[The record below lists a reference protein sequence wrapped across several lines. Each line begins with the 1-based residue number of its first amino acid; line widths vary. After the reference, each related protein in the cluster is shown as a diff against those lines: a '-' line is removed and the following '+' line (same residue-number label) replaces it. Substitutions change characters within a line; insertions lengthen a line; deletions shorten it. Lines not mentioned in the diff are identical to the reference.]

1 MKQNTVRKDKSDQ
14 QKAGHVGPGG
24 QKKGFEF
31 YSKWIGKSSESLERV
46 RDTLFLK
53 TKFHWLVRG
62 DWLAKGR
69 DKKKF

>member
-14 QKAGHVGPGG
+14 QKAGHVGSGG

-31 YSKWIGKSSESLERV
+31 YSKWIGKSSESLKQV

-53 TKFHWLVRG
+53 KKLHWLLRG
-62 DWLAKGR
+62 DHLAKGR

>member
-1 MKQNTVRKDKSDQ
+1 MNETEYKSDQ

-24 QKKGFEF
+24 LKKGFEF
-31 YSKWIGKSSESLERV
+31 YSKWIGKSPESLERV
-46 RDTLFLK
+46 RDTLFLRK
-53 TKFHWLVRG
+53 KLHWLLCG